1 MNPKIYAII
10 ITLTFFMTPLISAGT
25 IFQSNSSDLS
35 MDGIGAMNAIT
46 LTYNGQQKTYS
57 IEDLLAFDSTSG
69 SGGKIKVT
77 GTISGPYEYTGV
89 LITTLAHEFS
99 GLSSTF
105 SLVAIADDGYTVS
118 YTYDE
123 IQGNVMVYDTEGQEI
138 GIGGVSMIL
147 ATMEDGQTDY
157 DGAYR
162 IAFIND
168 GEPIT
173 DAPLWAKYIVELE
186 FIDEST
192 DTIPPT
198 LTLEKPKDSLYL
210 FDKELVSYSM
220 PLIIGGITIS
230 VNAYDASGISRVL
243 FIIDDDLKH
252 ETTTPP
258 YQWHWDE
265 YMIGTSQLEV
275 IVYDTAGNLASVE
288 KELLVINPF

>member
-25 IFQSNSSDLS
+25 IFQPNSSDLS
-35 MDGIGAMNAIT
+35 MDGIGATNAIT

-57 IEDLLAFDSTSG
+57 IEDLLAFDSISG

-89 LITTLAHEFS
+89 LITTLAHEFP

-168 GEPIT
+168 DEPIT

-192 DTIPPT
+192 DGIPPT
-198 LTLEKPKDSLYL
+198 LTLEKPKNSLYL

-243 FIIDDDLKH
+243 FVIDEDLKH

-265 YMIGTSQLEV
+265 YMLGTSQLEV

>member
-25 IFQSNSSDLS
+25 IFQPNSSDLS
-35 MDGIGAMNAIT
+35 MDGIGATNAIT

-57 IEDLLAFDSTSG
+57 IEDLLAFDSISG

-77 GTISGPYEYTGV
+77 GTISGPFEYTGV
-89 LITTLAHEFS
+89 LITTLAHEFP

-168 GEPIT
+168 DEPIT

-192 DTIPPT
+192 DGIPPT
-198 LTLEKPKDSLYL
+198 LTLEKPKNSLYL

-243 FIIDDDLKH
+243 FVIDEDLKH

-265 YMIGTSQLEV
+265 YMLGTSQLEV